1 MKKIIKTSISIFLL
15 LIIAI
20 SCNKEEVEEP
30 TMVYELEIIEANLC
44 QTWRRELLIIDGD
57 TSEPGF
63 YRYDIQFNK
72 DKEYIITN
80 NMIDDQGTITD
91 TTNYYSTWNWA
102 DNTNAIITQSFFE
115 MEKWYLYNIILL
127 EEDSLI
133 LEENSVNGIYR
144 FEYVLK

>member
-1 MKKIIKTSISIFLL
+1 MKKSIKTSISIFLL

-20 SCNKEEVEEP
+20 SCKKEEVEEP
-30 TMVYELEIIEANLC
+30 ALVNELEIKEANLC

-57 TSEPGF
+57 TSEPGPD
-63 YRYDIQFNK
+63 RYDVQFRKNL
-72 DKEYIITN
+72 EYILTN
-80 NMIDDQGTITD
+80 KQVDDHGIVTD

-115 MEKWYLYNIILL
+115 MGKWYLYNIILL
-127 EEDSLI
+127 EKDRLI